1 MEHLQKEEMRRLNL
15 MRKPLEERIK
25 ESIIQIENGQTIPAK
40 EVMAKIEKR
49 YGIKR

>member
-1 MEHLQKEEMRRLNL
+1 MKQAQKEKMLQLNL

-40 EVMAKIEKR
+40 EIMAKIGER

>member
-1 MEHLQKEEMRRLNL
+1 MEQLQKEEIHKLNL

-40 EVMAKIEKR
+40 EVMAKLGKR